1 MSALTFSHLRS
12 FCYSI
17 EQDSQKLRKLSE
29 SKVSVEGDLE
39 DATSF
44 VKELRSEVSDVENE
58 TKLLEKYIFN
68 RTEEKKVPYICAD
81 EIVSRCE
88 LLLENNKSSMTML
101 KKHLQKYDHK
111 CVSESTNTVSSSK
124 GNLSNNNQNKEN
136 NENNNDNQLP
146 PVVDAE
152 QSNSCMNMDVDVDT
166 IDLHSQHHEAADDHN
181 IQSAFLFEQNSQ
193 LKFQIFDSV
202 PDFLFDQ
209 GKIESNT
216 NTNINTNTN
225 PNITLLFT
233 HPKTFPNFIQNL

>member
-193 LKFQIFDSV
+193 IPPLAV
-202 PDFLFDQ
+202 P
-209 GKIESNT
+209 
-216 NTNINTNTN
+216 
-225 PNITLLFT
+225 FT
-233 HPKTFPNFIQNL
+233 DDNDNGNEVKGDKTSSDKPT